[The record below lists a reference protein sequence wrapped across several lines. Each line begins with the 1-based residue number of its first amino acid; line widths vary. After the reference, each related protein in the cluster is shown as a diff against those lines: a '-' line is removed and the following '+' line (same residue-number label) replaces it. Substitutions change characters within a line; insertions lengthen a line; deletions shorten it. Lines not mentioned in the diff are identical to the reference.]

1 MKFIS
6 HGSGGGPDVLC
17 VQETDVPAIKPGEIL
32 IKVAY
37 AGVNRPDCAQRSG
50 RYPPPPGA
58 SPIMGLEVSGQI
70 QALGEGVSGWSLGD
84 WVCAL
89 CNGGGYAEF
98 VAVPAGQALKIPSG
112 MSLLG
117 AAALPENYFTV
128 WVNIFQ
134 RGRLQKGELL
144 LVHGGS
150 SGIGLT
156 AIQLGHEWGAKVYCT
171 VGNDEKGQACMNAG
185 AVAAI
190 NYKTQDFLAEIQ
202 RLTDG
207 HGVNMVLDMVGGDY
221 VDRNLKAL
229 AMDGR
234 LVQIA
239 FLRGAKASMDLTPL
253 MVKRIVYTGSTL
265 RPRTPAEKALIAS
278 ELQAQVWP
286 ILSQG
291 RARPII
297 HEVFELDQAALAHE
311 LMESSAHIGK
321 IMLKVCGE

>member
-6 HGSGGGPDVLC
+6 HGSGGSPEVLR
-17 VQETDVPAIKPGEIL
+17 VQETDIPAVKAGEIL

-70 QALGEGVSGWSLGD
+70 QALGAGVTGWSLGD
-84 WVCAL
+84 SVCAL

-98 VAVPAGQALKIPSG
+98 VAVPAGQALKIPLG
-112 MSLLG
+112 MDLLS

-128 WVNIFQ
+128 WVNVFQ
-134 RGRLQKGELL
+134 RGRLQKGESL

-156 AIQLGHEWGAKVYCT
+156 AIQLAKEWGAKVYCT
-171 VGNDEKGQACMNAG
+171 VGSDEKKLACLNAG
-185 AVAAI
+185 ADAAI
-190 NYKTQDFLAEIQ
+190 NYKTQDFLTEIQ
-202 RLTDG
+202 TLTNG
-207 HGVNMVLDMVGGDY
+207 SGVNMVLDMVGGDY
-221 VDRNLKAL
+221 VDRNLKSLAL
-229 AMDGR
+229 DGR

-239 FLRGAKASMDLTPL
+239 FLQGAKANLDLTPL
-253 MVKRIVYTGSTL
+253 MVKRIMYTGSTL
-265 RPRTPAEKALIAS
+265 RPRTHVEKALIAL
-278 ELQAQVWP
+278 ELQENVWP
-286 ILSQG
+286 ILAQG

-297 HEVFELDQAALAHE
+297 HQVFDLENAGLAHE

-321 IMLKVCGE
+321 IMLKVCGT